1 MMRSPIRAL
10 TFVRKEIL
18 DVVRQPLLLLALIVG
33 PFLILAIFGVGLR
46 EVDPPLRT
54 ALVVEEGSELR
65 EQVYEFAEDEHES
78 GRLVIEGISDD
89 QVAARSALR
98 SRELDLV
105 IVFPDEV
112 SETVEEGEQ
121 AVIRLYHNQIDP
133 VEGQAISL
141 FARTAVAELNDRILE
156 DIVAEFQEAAQERG
170 VDDELPY
177 VDLAPEVLVSPFT
190 GETELLSG
198 SPVSLADF
206 YAPAVVIVL
215 LQHLAVT
222 LLGLSVVRE
231 RTLGANE
238 LFRVSPLRTGE
249 YVVGKFLAYLVLG
262 GVVGAALLALLVFGL
277 GTPMHGSWLA
287 LSAVL
292 GVLLFTS
299 IALGLSVAAVAN
311 SDSQAVQYAM
321 LVLLAT
327 IFLSGFLLSLERFI
341 PLARPVAWLLPASYG
356 IQLVRDIMLRGGPL
370 DTTVLFGLAGY
381 GIVFTVIA
389 VLLVRWRMMG
399 TRRGGW

>member
-1 MMRSPIRAL
+1 MLRSPMRAL

-18 DVVRQPLLLLALIVG
+18 DVVRQPLLLLALIIG

-54 ALVVEEGSELR
+54 VLVVEDDAELR
-65 EQVYEFAEDEHES
+65 EPVEEFAEDEHES
-78 GRLVIEGISDD
+78 GRLVIEEISDD
-89 QVAARSALR
+89 EATARSALR
-98 SRELDLV
+98 SRDLDLV
-105 IVFPDEV
+105 IVFPEDV
-112 SETVEEGEQ
+112 SETVQEDEQ

-133 VEGQAISL
+133 VEGQAIRL
-141 FARTAVAELNDRILE
+141 FARTAVAELNDRLLVE
-156 DIVAEFQEAAQERG
+156 IVTEFQEGAEERG
-170 VDDELPY
+170 VEDEIPY
-177 VDLAPEVLVSPFT
+177 ADLAPQVLVSPFR
-190 GETELLSG
+190 GETELLTG

-238 LFRVSPLRTGE
+238 LFRVSPLRTSE
-249 YVVGKFLAYLVLG
+249 YVVGKFLAYLALG
-262 GVVGAALLALLVFGL
+262 GVVGAALMGLLVFGL

-287 LSAVL
+287 LAGVL

-299 IALGLSVAAVAN
+299 IALGLTVAAVAN
-311 SDSQAVQYAM
+311 TDSQAVQYAM

-327 IFLSGFLLSLERFI
+327 IFLSGFLLSLERFVPI
-341 PLARPVAWLLPASYG
+341 ARPVAWLLPASYG
-356 IQLVRDIMLRGGPL
+356 IQLVRDIMLRGGPV

-381 GIVFTVIA
+381 GVVFAVIA

-399 TRRGGW
+399 SRPGGR